1 MFFYKKIFLTL
12 KFSKKSVCSTF
23 SLRVMKKFVIL
34 QVISFVH
41 EKN

>member
-1 MFFYKKIFLTL
+1 MEKRLFWRNFLW
-12 KFSKKSVCSTF
+12 V
-23 SLRVMKKFVIL
+23 VEKFVIL